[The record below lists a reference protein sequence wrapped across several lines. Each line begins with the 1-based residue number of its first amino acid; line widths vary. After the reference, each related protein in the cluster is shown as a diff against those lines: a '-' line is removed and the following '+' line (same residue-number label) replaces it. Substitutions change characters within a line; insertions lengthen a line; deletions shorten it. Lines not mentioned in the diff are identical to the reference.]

1 MKVVFTT
8 FFRESKGGGCGRV
21 PYEIAQAFAQQG
33 HEVVLVR
40 PGEKTQ
46 IKKVALHLK
55 HLEIKSLSEG
65 EVSIPYLT
73 VKNLQFLFNFLE
85 KFHPQVI
92 HGQDFGPITLAAQFW
107 AINHQIPFI
116 YTSHVLPTKSTDF
129 GIGEISKV
137 FSRLMDTSL
146 MKRYFLTF
154 FKNCDAVIALNQEVK
169 KDILKYGFKEKIF
182 IIPNG
187 RDLKIYYQCR
197 LTRLNE
203 KQKQLTFIGYL
214 SKRKNQKYL
223 LKVMEFL
230 SDNFVLNL
238 VGPPINPRYLQELKN
253 YVQKKHLKNINFLG
267 EIPYEKIPELLEK
280 THVLVSASKMEVQS
294 LVIIEALASGTPVV
308 GLSNETVDEL
318 VDSSAGFRL
327 EKKTSLKVFAEK
339 VKKICSL
346 SQKDYESL
354 GRQAQKKVAHLDWS
368 EIVKQTKQA
377 YQELMTEKKNKEDLK
392 KKSKNIKEIL
402 NLLPPSKFKSF
413 LQKQVERPQVKNI
426 KKKNVWAFIMTIVAT
441 FFLGISYWF
450 LNKVKKSPSSI

>member
-8 FFRESKGGGCGRV
+8 FFRESKGGGTGRV

-40 PGEKTQ
+40 PGGKTQ
-46 IKKVALHLK
+46 IKKVAPHLR
-55 HLEIKSLSEG
+55 HLEIKSLGEG
-65 EVSIPYLT
+65 EISIPYLT

-116 YTSHVLPTKSTDF
+116 YTSHVLPTKAADF
-129 GIGEISKV
+129 AIGEISKV

-182 IIPNG
+182 VIPNG
-187 RDLKIYYQCR
+187 RDLKSYYRCR
-197 LTRLNE
+197 LSKLNE

-230 SDNFVLNL
+230 PDNFVLNL
-238 VGPPINPRYLQELKN
+238 VGPPINPQYLQELKN
-253 YVQKKHLKNINFLG
+253 YVQKKHLKNVNFLG

-294 LVIIEALASGTPVV
+294 LVIIEALASGTSVV

-327 EKKTSLKVFAEK
+327 EKKTTPKVFAEK

-354 GRQAQKKVAHLDWS
+354 GRQAQKKVVHLDWT

-377 YQELMTEKKNKEDLK
+377 YQELMAEKKNKEDLE

-413 LQKQVERPQVKNI
+413 LQKQVERPQVKSI
-426 KKKNVWAFIMTIVAT
+426 RKKNIWGFVMTIVAT